1 MSRVPH
7 VRVRVHIDLDEG
19 TVLVG
24 TAYVSERRGVVS
36 TVFEYEASYLER
48 SGAHAVSPD
57 LPLMVT
63 THHVSGLPG
72 AMADSAPD
80 RWGRTL
86 IRKRALAEARRGG
99 QARPTL
105 HEVDYLLGV
114 GDATRQGAL
123 RFSLGEDEPFL
134 AQDASGVPPITE
146 LPRLLR
152 AADAVSGRA
161 SDGDDWSAVKAL
173 LAAGTGTLGGARPK
187 ATVRSDRGLLIA
199 KFPHHGDEWDV
210 MAWEK
215 TALDLAEACGIT
227 TPGREL
233 VEVDGRHVLLLERF
247 DRGPGAEGRRIG
259 YASGMSLIG
268 GHDGGDHDYLDLSE
282 AVSEVGGRVRAD
294 TLELWRRIA
303 LSVMINNVDDHM
315 RNHGFLWR
323 RGGWCLSPAFD
334 INPDPD
340 VEAARATSVAGAV
353 QAEECH
359 EALLEVADDFG
370 MTRDGAEVELARIV
384 AGTANWRQ
392 VARANGVPRAEVAD
406 FAGALD
412 WFR

>member
-1 MSRVPH
+1 MLAGV
-7 VRVRVHIDLDEG
+7 
-19 TVLVG
+19 
-24 TAYVSERRGVVS
+24 AYISERRGVVS
-36 TVFEYEASYLER
+36 TVFEYDPSYLER
-48 SGAHAVSPD
+48 PGARPVSPD
-57 LPLMVT
+57 LPLTMSA
-63 THHVSGLPG
+63 HRVSGLPG

-86 IRKRALAEARRGG
+86 IRKRALAESRRSS

-105 HEVDYLLGV
+105 QEVDYLLGV

-123 RFSLGEDEPFL
+123 RYTLGEHEPFL
-134 AQDASGVPPITE
+134 AEDASGVPPIIE

-161 SDGDDWSAVKAL
+161 SDGDDWSAVKTL

-215 TALDLAEACGIT
+215 TALDLAETCGIS

-233 VEVDGRHVLLLERF
+233 VDVDGRHVLLLERF
-247 DRGPGAEGRRIG
+247 DRDPGGDGRRIG

-268 GHDGGDHDYLDLSE
+268 GRDGGDHDYLDLSE

-294 TLELWRRIA
+294 KLELWRRIA

-323 RGGWCLSPAFD
+323 RGGWCLSPVFD

-340 VEAARATSVAGAV
+340 VDAARATSLAGAV
-353 QAEECH
+353 QAEECR
-359 EALLEVADDFG
+359 EALLEVARDFG
-370 MTRDGAEVELARIV
+370 MTRDGATVELERIV

-392 VARANGVPRAEVAD
+392 VAHANGVSRAEVAD
-406 FAGALD
+406 FAGTLD
-412 WFR
+412 RFL